1 MPEHSVTDIRT
12 MFSLADA
19 ASLPRLIRAYGT
31 DTRPGVV
38 DALDAARKRTAR
50 HTAEQR
56 RLDGLFASQRTLHAQ
71 GIDIVAGVDEVGR
84 GALAGPVSAA
94 AVVLSVKTRIAGLN
108 DSKALTPEQRE
119 SIAEEIW
126 AVAIAVSVAHVDAG
140 TIDHIGIAAAN
151 TQAMRKAILGLATAP
166 GHVIIDGLHVEL
178 GVPTTAVVK
187 GDRSVASVA
196 AASIVAKVA
205 RDAFMREND
214 ALYPAYGFA
223 QNKGY
228 GTLEHMAIIVEHGP
242 CPLHRMSFSP
252 CSQQRLF

>member
-1 MPEHSVTDIRT
+1 MPEQSVADIRS
-12 MFSLADA
+12 MFSSADDSA
-19 ASLPRLIRAYGT
+19 LGRLIRAYSA
-31 DTRPGVV
+31 DIRPGVI
-38 DALDAARKRTAR
+38 DALYAARRRRAR
-50 HTAEQR
+50 RGAEQR
-56 RLDGLFASQRTLHAQ
+56 RLEGLFATQRELHAQ
-71 GIDIVAGVDEVGR
+71 GIAIVAGIDEVGR

-94 AVVLSVKTRIAGLN
+94 AVVLSVETRIAGLN

-119 SIAEEIW
+119 TIAGEIW
-126 AVAIAVSVAHVDAG
+126 AVALAVSIAHVDAG
-140 TIDHIGIAAAN
+140 TIDQIGIAAAN
-151 TQAMRKAILGLATAP
+151 TRAMRKAILGLATAP

-228 GTLEHMAIIVEHGP
+228 GTLEHMAVIEEHGP

>member
-1 MPEHSVTDIRT
+1 MPEHSVADIRS
-12 MFSLADA
+12 MFSSADEATLA
-19 ASLPRLIRAYGT
+19 RLIRMYGA

-38 DALDAARKRTAR
+38 DALEAARKRRAR

-56 RLDGLFASQRTLHAQ
+56 RFEGLFAIQRDLHAQ
-71 GIDIVAGVDEVGR
+71 GIAIVAGVDEVGR

-94 AVVLSVKTRIAGLN
+94 AVVLSVETRIAGLN

-119 SIAEEIW
+119 TIAREIW
-126 AVAIAVSVAHVDAG
+126 ALAIAVSVAHIDAS
-140 TIDHIGIAAAN
+140 TIDQIGIAAAN
-151 TQAMRKAILGLATAP
+151 TRAMHKAILGLATAP

-214 ALYPAYGFA
+214 ALYPAYRFA

-228 GTLEHMAIIVEHGP
+228 GTLEHMAIIEEHGP